1 MTRVDYEA
9 IKGRRIEMD
18 ITQRDLAERS
28 GVNVNIIKQ
37 VETGRSNTD
46 EENLRAICQVLEL
59 PLEQVYHS
67 DFHDTRIIT
76 VLNNKGGCGKTSL
89 CCGVGSALA
98 EQGHRVLLI
107 DSDAQRN
114 LSSSFDMPRCEKH
127 FGRAVLQEE
136 SLLEYIQPTNYPNI
150 DMIVADVSMG
160 MLDMNIFTKV
170 HRENIVRSI
179 LQPVVDKGW
188 YDYVLIDTNPNL
200 SLLNFN
206 VVNACDYCIIPVQ
219 PAGFDVDGLGTVVE
233 FIQGVARYNPKLK
246 IAGIVINRF
255 DARSRIISE
264 TAVQQ
269 LQELYSD
276 LLFDTKIQV
285 DTKLQ
290 ASQWEN
296 VPILSYTNSRIT
308 KEYRALSR
316 EIAKRCV

>member
-9 IKGRRIEMD
+9 IRAKRIELD
-18 ITQRDLAERS
+18 ITQKDLSERS

-46 EENLRAICQVLEL
+46 EDNLRAICEVLGL
-59 PLEQVYHS
+59 NLDDVYHK
-67 DFHDTRIIT
+67 DFHDTRVVA

-98 EQGHRVLLI
+98 EQGYRVLLI

-114 LSSSFDMPRCEKH
+114 LSSSFDMPRTPQH
-127 FGRAVLQEE
+127 FGKAVLQEE
-136 SLLEYIQPTNYPNI
+136 SLLDYIQPTKYAGI

-179 LQPVVDKGW
+179 LQPVVEKGW

-233 FIQGVARYNPKLK
+233 FIQGVAKYNPKLK
-246 IAGIVINRF
+246 IAGIVINRY

-264 TAVQQ
+264 TAVSQ
-269 LQELYSD
+269 LQQGYGE

-285 DTKLQ
+285 DSKLQ

-296 VPILSYTNSRIT
+296 VPVLAYTNSRIT
-308 KEYRALSR
+308 KEYRALSK
-316 EIAKRCV
+316 EIVKRCM

>member
-1 MTRVDYEA
+1 MTRLDYEA
-9 IKGRRIEMD
+9 IRAKRIELD

-46 EENLRAICQVLEL
+46 EENLRAICAVLEL
-59 PLEQVYHS
+59 PLEEVYHS
-67 DFHDTRIIT
+67 DFHETRVIS
-76 VLNNKGGCGKTSL
+76 VVNNKGGCGKTSL
-89 CCGVGSALA
+89 CCGVGGALA
-98 EQGHRVLLI
+98 ELGYRVLLI

-114 LSSSFDMPRCEKH
+114 LSASFDMPRTEMH

-136 SLLEYIQPTNYPNI
+136 SLLDYIQPTRYAGI
-150 DMIVADVSMG
+150 DMVVADVSMG

-188 YDYVLIDTNPNL
+188 YDYILIDPNPNL

-206 VVNACDYCIIPVQ
+206 VVNASHYCLIPVQ

-233 FIQGVARYNPKLK
+233 FIQGVARYNPGLK
-246 IAGIVINRF
+246 IGGIVINRY
-255 DARSRIISE
+255 DARNRIISE
-264 TAVQQ
+264 TAAAQ
-269 LQELYSD
+269 LRESYGD

-285 DTKLQ
+285 DAKLQ

-296 VPILSYTNSRIT
+296 VPILAYTNSRIT

-316 EIAKRCV
+316 EIVKRCQ

>member
-1 MTRVDYEA
+1 MTRLDYEA
-9 IKGRRIEMD
+9 IRAKRIELD

-46 EENLRAICQVLEL
+46 EENLRAICAVLEL
-59 PLEQVYHS
+59 PLEEVYHS
-67 DFHDTRIIT
+67 DFHETRVIS
-76 VLNNKGGCGKTSL
+76 VVNNKGGCGKTSL
-89 CCGVGSALA
+89 CCGVGGALA
-98 EQGHRVLLI
+98 ELGYRVLLI

-114 LSSSFDMPRCEKH
+114 LSASFDMPRTEMH

-136 SLLEYIQPTNYPNI
+136 SLLDYIQPTRYAGI
-150 DMIVADVSMG
+150 DMVVADVSMG

-188 YDYVLIDTNPNL
+188 YDYILIDTNPNL

-206 VVNACDYCIIPVQ
+206 VVNASRWCIIPVQ

-233 FIQGVARYNPKLK
+233 FIEGVARYNPGLA
-246 IAGIVINRF
+246 IAGIVINRY
-255 DARSRIISE
+255 DARSRLISE
-264 TAVQQ
+264 TAVGQ
-269 LQELYSD
+269 LQESYGE

-285 DTKLQ
+285 DAKLQ

-296 VPILSYTNSRIT
+296 VPILAYANSRIT
-308 KEYRALSR
+308 REYRALTK
-316 EIAKRCV
+316 EIVRRCR